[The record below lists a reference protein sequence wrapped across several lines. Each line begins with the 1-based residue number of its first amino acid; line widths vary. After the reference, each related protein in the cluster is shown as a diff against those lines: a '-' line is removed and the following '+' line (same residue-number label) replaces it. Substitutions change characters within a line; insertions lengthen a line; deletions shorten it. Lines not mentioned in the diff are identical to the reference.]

1 MNQSVTKALQLLELF
16 AEEQGELT
24 LQDISLKAEMP
35 KPTVYRLLTTL
46 ENYGYVY
53 KTKKSTHDSRYGL
66 GLKLLELGQ
75 LVSER
80 LELRE
85 IARPFMEKLAE
96 TINEVIHLVIE
107 KDNKAI
113 YIEKVDSTRAL
124 RLITR
129 VGKSSP
135 LYIGSGPKLLLAY
148 LPEPQQQEILQSEMY
163 TLTNKKIDNRKLHQ
177 ELVQIRKEGYALS
190 IGEQDA
196 DTTGV
201 SFPIYN
207 YEGKVVASLAVS
219 GLSNHF
225 KGERLRVIKNETE
238 KTAKVISKKLGYIE
252 QIPTI

>member
-1 MNQSVTKALQLLELF
+1 MRSIIMNQSVTKALQLLELF

-96 TINEVIHLVIE
+96 AINEVIHLVIE

-124 RLITR
+124 RLMTR

-135 LYIGSGPKLLLAY
+135 LYIGSGPKLLLAF
-148 LPEPQQQEILQSEMY
+148 LPEHQQRKVLQAELY
-163 TLTNKKIDNRKLHQ
+163 TLTDKKIDKQ
-177 ELVQIRKEGYALS
+177 K
-190 IGEQDA
+190 
-196 DTTGV
+196 
-201 SFPIYN
+201 
-207 YEGKVVASLAVS
+207 
-219 GLSNHF
+219 
-225 KGERLRVIKNETE
+225 
-238 KTAKVISKKLGYIE
+238 
-252 QIPTI
+252 